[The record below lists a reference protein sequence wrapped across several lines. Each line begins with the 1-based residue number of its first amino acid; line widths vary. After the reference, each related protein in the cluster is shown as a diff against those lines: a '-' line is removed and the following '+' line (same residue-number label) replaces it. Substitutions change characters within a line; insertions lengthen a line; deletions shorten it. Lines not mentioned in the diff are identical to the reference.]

1 MKYVIIGN
9 SVAACGCIEAIRKVD
24 TQNPIVVISDEKY
37 RVYSRPLIS
46 YYLGGKVDENK
57 MYIRDEDYYEK
68 NKVETKLGKKAVAV
82 DFANKEVLL
91 DDGEKVKYDKLLI
104 ATGGKPFIPP
114 TKGFELKN
122 VFTFIKFDDVKAI
135 DEAIKNGAKKAV
147 VIGAGLSGLKAAEA
161 LIKRNVDV
169 TVVELANRILGSI
182 LDLEASKIVQ
192 NELEKHGIV
201 FKLETSV
208 DEITGDGKVE
218 KVKLK
223 NGEVLDADIVVFAI
237 GVVPNVDFLKGTE
250 LKINRGIVVNNK
262 METNIKGVYAAGD
275 CAEGYDFVF
284 EQQRVIPIWPNAYNQ
299 GETAGYNMAGVE
311 KTFDRGFP
319 MNSIGFFDVHMITA
333 GIVVPNSDDIE
344 VLVKHDNEKNT
355 YRKIYLKNGRVI
367 GFMFINSIDRAGMIT
382 NMIKEGFNVESIK
395 HRLLDEDFGYLDL
408 PKEVRQEKILGGA
421 KA

>member
-1 MKYVIIGN
+1 MRYVIIGN

-24 TQNPIVVISDEKY
+24 TQNPIVVISDERY

-46 YYLGGKVDENK
+46 YYLAGKVDESK

-68 NKVETKLGKKAVAV
+68 HKVETLLGKRAISV
-82 DFANKEVLL
+82 DFKNKEVIL
-91 DDGEKVKYDKLLI
+91 DDESKIKYDRLLI
-104 ATGGKPFIPP
+104 ATGGKPFVPP

-135 DEAIKNGAKKAV
+135 DEAIKGGAKKAV

-161 LIKRNVDV
+161 LVKRGLEV

-192 NELEKHGIV
+192 AELEKHGIV

-208 DEITGDGKVE
+208 DEIMGADRVE
-218 KVKLK
+218 RVRLK
-223 NGEVLDADIVVFAI
+223 NGEVLDSDIVVFAI
-237 GVVPNVDFLKGTE
+237 GVVPNIDFLKGTE
-250 LKINRGIVVNNK
+250 LKINRGIVVDDH
-262 METNIKGVYAAGD
+262 MRTNIEDVYAAGD

-284 EQQRVIPIWPNAYNQ
+284 EQQRVIPIWSNAYNQ

-333 GIVVPNSDDIE
+333 GIVMPNSDDIE
-344 VLVKHDNEKNT
+344 VLVKHDREKNA
-355 YRKIYLKNGRVI
+355 YRKIYIKNGRVL

-382 NMIKEGFNVESIK
+382 NMIKEGLNVESIK

-408 PKEVRQEKILGGA
+408 PKELRQEKISGGA

>member
-1 MKYVIIGN
+1 
-9 SVAACGCIEAIRKVD
+9 
-24 TQNPIVVISDEKY
+24 
-37 RVYSRPLIS
+37 
-46 YYLGGKVDENK
+46 
-57 MYIRDEDYYEK
+57 
-68 NKVETKLGKKAVAV
+68 
-82 DFANKEVLL
+82 
-91 DDGEKVKYDKLLI
+91 
-104 ATGGKPFIPP
+104 
-114 TKGFELKN
+114 
-122 VFTFIKFDDVKAI
+122 
-135 DEAIKNGAKKAV
+135 
-147 VIGAGLSGLKAAEA
+147 
-161 LIKRNVDV
+161 
-169 TVVELANRILGSI
+169 
-182 LDLEASKIVQ
+182 
-192 NELEKHGIV
+192 
-201 FKLETSV
+201 
-208 DEITGDGKVE
+208 
-218 KVKLK
+218 
-223 NGEVLDADIVVFAI
+223 
-237 GVVPNVDFLKGTE
+237 
-250 LKINRGIVVNNK
+250 
-262 METNIKGVYAAGD
+262 METNIKDVYAAGD

>member
-1 MKYVIIGN
+1 VEN
-9 SVAACGCIEAIRKVD
+9 LS
-24 TQNPIVVISDEKY
+24 
-37 RVYSRPLIS
+37 SRQ
-46 YYLGGKVDENK
+46 
-57 MYIRDEDYYEK
+57 
-68 NKVETKLGKKAVAV
+68 
-82 DFANKEVLL
+82 
-91 DDGEKVKYDKLLI
+91 
-104 ATGGKPFIPP
+104 

-262 METNIKGVYAAGD
+262 METNIKDVYAAGD

-319 MNSIGFFDVHMITA
+319 MNSIGFF
-333 GIVVPNSDDIE
+333 
-344 VLVKHDNEKNT
+344 
-355 YRKIYLKNGRVI
+355 
-367 GFMFINSIDRAGMIT
+367 
-382 NMIKEGFNVESIK
+382 
-395 HRLLDEDFGYLDL
+395 
-408 PKEVRQEKILGGA
+408 
-421 KA
+421 